1 MPCSFGG
8 GVVSL
13 QRGGGYDRTPV
24 LISSGGHQSDGM
36 HSCYHFKLNFNRNCT
51 WYDITFLLFSWKIC
65 PDKTPSSEFFLP
77 FEHASLKLLFLFV
90 ETELMKE
97 FQTAQ
102 EAFKRLES
110 TEDDINSEHHQ
121 KRSITEEPVR
131 FATLLRN
138 SKFIQIGD
146 PEDRLVLG
154 TIFEVVED
162 DLYID
167 FGGKFHCV
175 CRRPKVDSGS
185 YVRGATVRLRLK
197 DFELSARFLGSSTD
211 MTLLEADAVL
221 QGIHRIPI
229 FLQNSEGF

>member
-1 MPCSFGG
+1 M
-8 GVVSL
+8 
-13 QRGGGYDRTPV
+13 
-24 LISSGGHQSDGM
+24 
-36 HSCYHFKLNFNRNCT
+36 
-51 WYDITFLLFSWKIC
+51 
-65 PDKTPSSEFFLP
+65 
-77 FEHASLKLLFLFV
+77 
-90 ETELMKE
+90 ELVKE
-97 FQTAQ
+97 IQTAQ
-102 EAFKRLES
+102 EAYKRLES
-110 TEDDINSEHHQ
+110 TEDADQ

-138 SKFIQIGD
+138 SKFMQIGD

-175 CRRPKVDSGS
+175 CRRPKVRSEL
-185 YVRGATVRLRLK
+185 YVRGANVRLLLK

-221 QGIHRIPI
+221 KGIYHAPI
-229 FLQNSEGF
+229 FLENSEDFEYT